1 MSIAP
6 DGHPEIS
13 GRRVTKE
20 LPASENQAEAARW
33 PRGVTLP
40 AFTIG
45 TGRIRR
51 FTTHHPEQADQQL
64 VANLRR
70 ATAFAAGDERN
81 DRDRSIIRPLVRR
94 RRGARAY
101 NRKGAAREL
110 VM

>member
-64 VANLRR
+64 AANLRR
-70 ATAFAAGDERN
+70 ATAFAA
-81 DRDRSIIRPLVRR
+81 VRR
-94 RRGARAY
+94 AQRSRPVDHP
-101 NRKGAAREL
+101 AASASQTGEGSG
-110 VM
+110 V